1 MIFLPHM
8 AWLAA
13 TALSVTGCMRMAR
26 VSARGHRIFRI
37 ALSIIV
43 LVNEGAWFAYRH
55 FVLGMPLAENLP
67 LHLCDLSVFV
77 LLAGL
82 VTGWRIFA
90 EWAYYPGV
98 VGALLAVVFPAISE
112 TGAIRAVA
120 EIRYFVTHI
129 ALVGAGFYF
138 TFGCGYYPPAWA
150 IVRVYLAIAAYA
162 MAITPLNRF
171 LGTNYFFTLAAPA
184 EVAFAHAYPHW
195 LFLVVVAAIFLAVF
209 GLMHLLVVRVAGTNK
224 E

>member
-1 MIFLPHM
+1 MSL
-8 AWLAA
+8 
-13 TALSVTGCMRMAR
+13 R
-26 VSARGHRIFRI
+26 VR
-37 ALSIIV
+37 V
-43 LVNEGAWFAYRH
+43 
-55 FVLGMPLAENLP
+55 
-67 LHLCDLSVFV
+67 
-77 LLAGL
+77 
-82 VTGWRIFA
+82 
-90 EWAYYPGV
+90 PGV

-209 GLMHLLVVRVAGTNK
+209 GLMHLLVVRVAGINK